1 MKEHPGGKSPVTLKD
16 LAAALGYS
24 INTVSRALRDKE
36 DIAPATR
43 ERIQRT
49 AREMGYI
56 NNTLAASLRLGYTNT
71 IAVILGDVS
80 NAHFAIMMKEIEA
93 YARANG
99 YVSFLLNTDEDSEL
113 ERKAIQTALNKNVDG
128 IIWCPAQSD
137 GENLALLRETGI
149 PFVLIGRHFEGEEV
163 SYVVCNDELGGYQA
177 TGCLLD
183 AGHRDILMIGGPA
196 YISSARERLAGYR
209 RAYAERGLAPDP
221 ALIRE
226 LPVTASD
233 CGALLDRLHAEGVR
247 FSAVFAFSDMLAWS
261 LWADLQARGLRVP
274 EDCSIVGFDHIQ
286 SRMQFPFPLTTI
298 SSYKGRMSVTSVDVL
313 ISLMREEGAAPQ
325 QIMIDT
331 KLVEGSTVRRLEQG

>member
-149 PFVLIGRHFEGEEV
+149 PFVLIGLYLQRAGAAGRIPPRLCRTGTCARPGSDPGAAGDRLRLRGAAGSAACRRGSLLGRVCVQRHAGLE
-163 SYVVCNDELGGYQA
+163 SLGRS
-177 TGCLLD
+177 
-183 AGHRDILMIGGPA
+183 AGAR
-196 YISSARERLAGYR
+196 SARAG
-209 RAYAERGLAPDP
+209 G
-221 ALIRE
+221 
-226 LPVTASD
+226 
-233 CGALLDRLHAEGVR
+233 LLDR
-247 FSAVFAFSDMLAWS
+247 
-261 LWADLQARGLRVP
+261 
-274 EDCSIVGFDHIQ
+274 
-286 SRMQFPFPLTTI
+286 
-298 SSYKGRMSVTSVDVL
+298 
-313 ISLMREEGAAPQ
+313 
-325 QIMIDT
+325 
-331 KLVEGSTVRRLEQG
+331 RL